1 MSAYTPPTYNV
12 TPFNQAYFATS
23 SGISLATASGLFL
36 NKTSA
41 DTATALETFTAG
53 MAVNT
58 IQPTTTA
65 TTMLINSTM
74 TSGDMYIGSNVAS
87 NNARTGVIHIGDSNG
102 ISSGGAVHINNGTTN
117 TSNTQIMNGSTTSG
131 NLNLMTGASCSG
143 SINIG
148 SGNSSNPTANILT
161 GQNCT
166 GIVNIASASVGTNT
180 VITNIGNGNTSGQVN
195 IGNVNNATVIGGTC
209 GIADSNTTTC
219 NVTIANGNGRSNSV
233 LIACGTGTNG
243 STVGISTGT
252 TTGAVTLGNSANTV
266 NVNGTL
272 TIGTGKNIT
281 LSSGT
286 VAPSSTQLG
295 YLKAGTVKATGT
307 VINNGNT
314 NIGDITLDAGSWII
328 NAYCNISPVSITT
341 DNLGFRYSINT
352 TSASGP
358 STTYL
363 LMGSE
368 GTTYTAIST
377 APSLAG
383 TAMISITASQ
393 TYYLNLTVALISG
406 SATLGTV
413 THWNAM
419 RIA

>member
-1 MSAYTPPTYNV
+1 MSAYAPPTYNV

-41 DTATALETFTAG
+41 DTATALETFNAG
-53 MAVNT
+53 IGVNS

-74 TSGDMYIGSNVAS
+74 TSGDMYIGSNVAA

-148 SGNSSNPTANILT
+148 SGNSSNPTVNILT
-161 GQNCT
+161 GQTCT
-166 GIVNIASASVGTNT
+166 GTVNIASASVGTNT
-180 VITNIGNGNTSGQVN
+180 VITNIGNGNTSGQIN

-209 GIADSNTTTC
+209 GIADSNSTTC

-243 STVGISTGT
+243 STVGICTGT
-252 TTGAVTLGNSANTV
+252 TTGAVTIGNSANSV
-266 NVNGTL
+266 NINGAL

-281 LSSGT
+281 LQPTAGY
-286 VAPSSTQLG
+286 VAPTADTMLGGITIGTFTLPTFPVSSNFNFGSITLVKGTYMCFFALQADIVTS
-295 YLKAGTVKATGT
+295 AGSQFWVIPTGT
-307 VINNGNT
+307 AVT
-314 NIGDITLDAGSWII
+314 N
-328 NAYCNISPVSITT
+328 PSITT
-341 DNLGFRYSINT
+341 LPANYRWGCTDIIAGSIK
-352 TSASGP
+352 G
-358 STTYL
+358 
-363 LMGSE
+363 
-368 GTTYTAIST
+368 
-377 APSLAG
+377 
-383 TAMISITASQ
+383 
-393 TYYLNLTVALISG
+393 ISG
-406 SATLGTV
+406 SFPVNVTTAGTIVLTV
-413 THWNAM
+413 TLATATITNSNVYVYNAV

>member
-41 DTATALETFTAG
+41 DTATALETFTG
-53 MAVNT
+53 GVAVNT
-58 IQPTTTA
+58 IQPTATA

-74 TSGDMYIGSNVAS
+74 TSGDMYIGANVAA

-117 TSNTQIMNGSTTSG
+117 TSNTNINNGTTSSG

-180 VITNIGNGNTSGQVN
+180 VITNIGNGNTSGQIN

-209 GIADSNTTTC
+209 GIGDSNSTTC

-243 STVGISTGT
+243 STVGICTGT
-252 TTGAVTLGNSANTV
+252 STGAVTLGNTNNTV
-266 NVNGTL
+266 QVNGSL

-281 LSSGT
+281 LSGT
-286 VAPSSTQLG
+286 VAPTSTQLG
-295 YLKAGTVKATGT
+295 YVLPPVTATVASVGIGTATDICNTGSLVAGTYIVTFNILFPNIASGQCLGWINTVSATYSGNKGLIAIAGGSSNQTQGNCIYMSSSTSSLTFYGSVQLATTGGSCTGT
-307 VINNGNT
+307 I
-314 NIGDITLDAGSWII
+314 
-328 NAYCNISPVSITT
+328 
-341 DNLGFRYSINT
+341 
-352 TSASGP
+352 
-358 STTYL
+358 
-363 LMGSE
+363 
-368 GTTYTAIST
+368 
-377 APSLAG
+377 
-383 TAMISITASQ
+383 
-393 TYYLNLTVALISG
+393 
-406 SATLGTV
+406 SAT
-413 THWNAM
+413 